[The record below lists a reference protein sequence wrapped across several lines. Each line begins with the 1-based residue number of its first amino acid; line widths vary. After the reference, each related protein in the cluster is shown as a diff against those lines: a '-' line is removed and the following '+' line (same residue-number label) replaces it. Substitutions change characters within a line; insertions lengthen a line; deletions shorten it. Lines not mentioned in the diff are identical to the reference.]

1 VEVSPASGNN
11 HAAAPQRLS
20 AVSIESRAFALAVLV
35 MLLLTAGAFLFFLIR
50 SQHPALSGDG
60 SVGQFAS
67 LAVAVVGLGIFAM
80 SYSRSFQRPES
91 AWLRQTALARRI
103 LDISALSFTHALI
116 AFMLCQA
123 VFSLFQSAFSGLTL
137 EPLAGGLFVGVSGA
151 ATAYTVSLSGARIT
165 TYSLSNLLAAFLLT
179 GALTAMI
186 TADDPSWWRINFSA
200 LGTETNGLAAYA
212 FNATLIF
219 SGLVI
224 TTLASYM
231 TRDLRRWAQFRKM
244 ETVNAKA
251 VQWTLI
257 LLGGFLSGV
266 GLVPVDALQLLHN
279 FFATGMIFVFF
290 ALALGLHAWVPD
302 FPRSFFL
309 TTYALLAGIMV
320 AVLLF
325 WPLGYYNLTGLE
337 LAVAALIFGWLILFI
352 RNIAALVEDAE
363 EDPGVSAGHGRTKHA
378 E

>member
-1 VEVSPASGNN
+1 MALVTLIAFFSFLG
-11 HAAAPQRLS
+11 QR
-20 AVSIESRAFALAVLV
+20 
-35 MLLLTAGAFLFFLIR
+35 
-50 SQHPALSGDG
+50 PALSGNG

-67 LAVAVVGLGIFAM
+67 VAAAVVGLGVFAL
-80 SYSRSFQRPES
+80 SYSRSFRRPES
-91 AWLRQTALARRI
+91 AWLRHTALTRRI
-103 LDISALSFTHALI
+103 LDVSALSFTHALI

-123 VFSLFQSAFSGLTL
+123 IFSLFQNAFAGFVL
-137 EPLAGGLFVGVSGA
+137 EPLAGSLFVGVSCA
-151 ATAYTVSLSGARIT
+151 VTAYTVSLSGARIT

-186 TADDPSWWRINFSA
+186 TAGDPSWWRINFSA
-200 LGTETNGLAAYA
+200 LGAGNNGLAAYT

-231 TRDLRRWAQFRKM
+231 TRDLRRWAEFRR
-244 ETVNAKA
+244 TTIVNAKA
-251 VQWTLI
+251 VQWVLI
-257 LLGGFLSGV
+257 LLGTFLSGV
-266 GLVPVDALQLLHN
+266 GLVPVDALQPLHN
-279 FFATGMIFVFF
+279 FFATGMIFIFV
-290 ALALGLHAWVPD
+290 ALAVGLHLWVPN

-309 TTYALLAGIMV
+309 TSYVLLAGIVV

-325 WPLGYYNLTGLE
+325 WPLNYYNLTGLE

-363 EDPGVSAGHGRTKHA
+363 GNLSQTRVHT
-378 E
+378 

>member
-1 VEVSPASGNN
+1 M
-11 HAAAPQRLS
+11 PQRLS
-20 AVSIESRAFALAVLV
+20 AVSIESRAFALAVIV
-35 MLLLTAGAFLFFLIR
+35 MALLTIGASLFFLGQR
-50 SQHPALSGDG
+50 PPLSGDG
-60 SVGQFAS
+60 SVGQFGS
-67 LAVAVVGLGIFAM
+67 LAAAVVGLGIFAL
-80 SYSRSFQRPES
+80 SYSRSFRRPES
-91 AWLRQTALARRI
+91 AWLRETALARRI

-200 LGTETNGLAAYA
+200 LGAENNGLAAYT

-231 TRDLRRWAQFRKM
+231 TRDLRRWAGFRK
-244 ETVNAKA
+244 TTIVNAKA

-257 LLGGFLSGV
+257 LLGAFLAGV
-266 GLVPVDALQLLHN
+266 GLVPVDALQPLHN
-279 FFATGMIFVFF
+279 FFATGMIFVFV
-290 ALALGLHAWVPD
+290 ALALGLHAWVPE

-309 TTYALLAGIMV
+309 TSYVLLSGIV
-320 AVLLF
+320 LAVLLF
-325 WPLGYYNLTGLE
+325 WPLDYYNLTGLE

-363 EDPGVSAGHGRTKHA
+363 TVE